1 MKLPEITLH
10 KVRELQYGTD
20 DYNKLVN
27 SVEDELKKKEG
38 YMGAI
43 THGVCGVKHYV
54 KNFPITESDLE
65 RIDKECVCNDTSKH
79 WIICGNGH
87 YTESPYSLNV
97 VKDCKVCRELIN
109 IHASTFETEAMKE
122 KRIRDAED
130 NHRYEESIKLI
141 EEKKI
146 ESEAMKLAKIQLRAE
161 QLREELMNDSEE

>member
-20 DYNKLVN
+20 EYNKLVN
-27 SVEDELKKKEG
+27 SVEDDLKKKEG
-38 YMGAI
+38 YFGAI
-43 THGVCGVKHYV
+43 AHFCGVKHYV
-54 KNFPITESDLE
+54 KNFPITEDDLE

-130 NHRYEESIKLI
+130 NQRYLNVEKQIKERKEQAEI
-141 EEKKI
+141 EKQARI
-146 ESEAMKLAKIQLRAE
+146 LARAE
-161 QLREELMNDSEE
+161 QMKEEMKHDFEE